1 MTNKY
6 IEELENKLHGYHTRL
21 KELHFGA
28 PSVSIHKIIDDFDG
42 ALMSYEDEIME
53 DAQAVFG
60 NFEVG
65 QIQPVLPESTE
76 ILELLQEIRG
86 TLSGF
91 FDFMGTSVTWSGI
104 RSETETFWH
113 VLNKTIY
120 LIKLNNGGE

>member
-28 PSVSIHKIIDDFDG
+28 PSVSVHKIIDDFDG

-65 QIQPVLPESTE
+65 QIQPVRPESTD